1 MRLGSTDPIRLPAAC
16 LPLLNHRP
24 FEPHVDV
31 ISRLLSRL
39 LGSLFTECTITLE
52 MRHLVLQL
60 IDLVTPTSLLN
71 PTTATLLGWTTER
84 LAWRSRT
91 GICQAH
97 PGPNRRRRRRSS
109 VVRRPSSDVRRP
121 SSVVV
126 AVVVVV
132 VVVVAWERDQIL
144 GPGCAWRRS
153 TQNSTP
159 PRAPVREHAC
169 CERIS
174 WRPPDAGPPPAPIS
188 R

>member
-1 MRLGSTDPIRLPAAC
+1 MVNWKRRARLDMSNPYCDRHEEIDFSGDPIGGHTRGYRGRFPRT
-16 LPLLNHRP
+16 PPRYVSTKNKNNYFRHRI
-24 FEPHVDV
+24 V
-31 ISRLLSRL
+31 I
-39 LGSLFTECTITLE
+39 
-52 MRHLVLQL
+52 
-60 IDLVTPTSLLN
+60 
-71 PTTATLLGWTTER
+71 
-84 LAWRSRT
+84 
-91 GICQAH
+91 
-97 PGPNRRRRRRSS
+97 
-109 VVRRPSSDVRRP
+109 
-121 SSVVV
+121 VVV
-126 AVVVVV
+126 ITVAVVVVVVV

>member
-52 MRHLVLQL
+52 C
-60 IDLVTPTSLLN
+60 TN

-132 VVVVAWERDQIL
+132 VVVVVAWERDQIL